1 MTKLPKLR
9 IKENGNYFIKFR
21 VNKVL
26 YPYFRKEFITKS
38 FMNTSLKNINVERS
52 RIYNSYIEIMQL
64 ANNPKIDKEY
74 LLNLINSF
82 NIEILSIKNSNSLIN
97 EKLTI
102 SMVYEKFKV
111 YYDSLDIKTSTK
123 KQTYVTMDLF
133 IQLIGGNKL
142 IEDIEPFDL
151 IEIKNKIEKLGNRN
165 YKEFKH
171 LSLKEYIKIKNIPLE
186 KRINDGSLKNHIKH
200 IKKFFVFCTQNRF
213 TKFNPAENLNIKV
226 DTDKKDS
233 FTQDEINKLIDVIY
247 DFENDLKYLYL
258 MIIYSGMR
266 RSEVYNCSIKEE
278 NGIKYFDI
286 IDSKTI
292 SGIRKIPLHSKI
304 EFLTNEML
312 ENAKTIT
319 NPVNFGAIFN
329 KKVKSVVTDSKRK
342 TLHSIRHYVATKL
355 KRNVTSDSIIKAI
368 LGHSETDTLNTVYA
382 RDGYSVGQL
391 KEFIELL

>member
-82 NIEILSIKNSNSLIN
+82 NIEILNIKNSNSLIN

-133 IQLIGGNKL
+133 IELIGCNKL

-258 MIIYSGMR
+258 
-266 RSEVYNCSIKEE
+266 
-278 NGIKYFDI
+278 
-286 IDSKTI
+286 
-292 SGIRKIPLHSKI
+292 
-304 EFLTNEML
+304 
-312 ENAKTIT
+312 
-319 NPVNFGAIFN
+319 NF
-329 KKVKSVVTDSKRK
+329 R
-342 TLHSIRHYVATKL
+342 
-355 KRNVTSDSIIKAI
+355 
-368 LGHSETDTLNTVYA
+368 TLN
-382 RDGYSVGQL
+382 
-391 KEFIELL
+391 